1 MVGNLIRLADAI
13 TEVVKRLDALHA
25 EMLEARTRT
34 DLERL
39 ETEAEAFLVRSRL
52 RLVAAARRGE
62 PENGPGSSN
71 R

>member
-25 EMLEARTRT
+25 EMLEARTCT